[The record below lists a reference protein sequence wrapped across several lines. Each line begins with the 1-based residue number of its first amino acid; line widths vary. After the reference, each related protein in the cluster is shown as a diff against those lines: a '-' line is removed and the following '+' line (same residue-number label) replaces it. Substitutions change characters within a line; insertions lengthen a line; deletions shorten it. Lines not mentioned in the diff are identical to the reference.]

1 MKCSPRHT
9 FLSLQAL
16 LEYLSQ
22 AIFYTCFTQATR
34 SCYICSSVLYLYH
47 SCDWTLLIT
56 PLSFSL
62 PFLFPSSTP
71 HSARLLLFPCHPSLL
86 VLHGFFTLFR
96 WYWSSSKG
104 SVLSWLQP
112 WASREWL
119 WAKPTPGERCKTMA
133 IHWKQNESKDP
144 LSRRGTVFSTAPQ
157 PSMTFVSSGIR
168 PLRPEGWTHTELSQ
182 SLISLQTG
190 CL

>member
-56 PLSFSL
+56 PLSPFPCPFFFLPPLLTLLVSSSSPAILPCWCCMVSLLCFVGIEAAVRALCSAGSSHGQAESDSEQSL
-62 PFLFPSSTP
+62 PRERDVKPWPSVGSRMR
-71 HSARLLLFPCHPSLL
+71 ARILSLGEAL
-86 VLHGFFTLFR
+86 
-96 WYWSSSKG
+96 SSQQRHN
-104 SVLSWLQP
+104 LP
-112 WASREWL
+112 
-119 WAKPTPGERCKTMA
+119 
-133 IHWKQNESKDP
+133 
-144 LSRRGTVFSTAPQ
+144 
-157 PSMTFVSSGIR
+157 
-168 PLRPEGWTHTELSQ
+168 
-182 SLISLQTG
+182 
-190 CL
+190 